1 MPFDLQNIEF
11 DEKFATQ
18 LAAPRRAQTKK
29 RFSLYRSFLKRG
41 LDVALVLLTCV
52 IALPI
57 IGILALLVSLEGSS
71 PFYSQLRVGR
81 GGKNFRMIKLRTM
94 VPNADA
100 LLAQH
105 LALNPSAKAEWD
117 ATQKLKNDPRITRL
131 GRFLRKTSLDE
142 LPQLFN
148 VLLGHMSLV
157 GPRPIMVQQKELY
170 HGSAY
175 YEMRPGLTGF
185 WQVSDRNECE
195 FSDRMKFD
203 EVYNQMMS
211 LSIDIAVMLRTVRVV
226 LRGTGY

>member
-1 MPFDLQNIEF
+1 MPFDLHTIEF
-11 DEKFATQ
+11 DEKLATQ
-18 LAAPRRAQTKK
+18 LATPRRAQNQK
-29 RFSLYRSFLKRG
+29 RFSLYRRFLKRG
-41 LDVALVLLTCV
+41 LDVALVLATCV

-57 IGILALLVSLEGSS
+57 IGIMALLVSLEGGS
-71 PFYSQLRVGR
+71 PFYTQLRVGR

-94 VPNADA
+94 VQNADA

-157 GPRPIMVQQKELY
+157 GPRPIMVQQTELY

-175 YEMRPGLTGF
+175 YKMRPGLTGF

-195 FSDRMKFD
+195 FSDRVKFD

-211 LSIDIAVMLRTVRVV
+211 LSIDIAVMLRTIRVV